1 MEKRYQVFVSST
13 YQDLIEERVEVIQA
27 LLELDCIPC
36 GMEYFPAAD
45 DTQWDFIKKL
55 IDESDYY
62 LVVVAGKY
70 GSTDDS
76 GISFTQKEYEYALTK
91 NIPII
96 GFLHK
101 NPENIIASKTEKDNK
116 KRKKL
121 EEFKDLVR
129 KKLCKFW
136 TTPQDLGS
144 VVSRSMS
151 QAKKNYP
158 RTGWVRADAIAENS
172 EKEILQL
179 YKKIEALEK
188 EVSKSTKFLKVD
200 GENLADGKDRVDI
213 LVELITG
220 AAHMKQTIE
229 KGKIQV
235 SWTEIQYHLLPK
247 LIQPM
252 KEASLKQYVNVI
264 FKEIYT
270 LENKHTKFPRNFN
283 VVISN
288 ESLDTIK
295 IQLQALDLI
304 NFYIQESEKGY
315 SRSEIKLINLTTK
328 GEARLL
334 ELRALK
340 KA

>member
-13 YQDLIEERVEVIQA
+13 YQDLVEERFEVIQA

-70 GSTDDS
+70 GSTDEN
-76 GISFTQKEYEYALTK
+76 GISYTQKEYEYALTK

-96 GFLHK
+96 GFVHK
-101 NPENIIASKTEKDNK
+101 NSENIIASKTERDNR

-121 EEFKDLVR
+121 DDFKSLVK
-129 KKLCKFW
+129 KKLCKYW
-136 TTPQDLGS
+136 ETPQDLGS

-158 RTGWVRADAIAENS
+158 RIGWVRADSISENS

-179 YKKIEALEK
+179 YKKIETLEN
-188 EVSKSTKFLKVD
+188 EISKSTKFINND
-200 GENLADGKDRVDI
+200 ITNLADGDEKVNI
-213 LVELITG
+213 SVELTTG
-220 AAHMKQTIE
+220 TYQNRQTIE
-229 KGKIQV
+229 VKKIQV
-235 SWTEIQYHLLPK
+235 SWFEIQYHLLAK

-252 KEASLKQYVNVI
+252 KEASLKQCLNVI
-264 FKEIYT
+264 FKEIFIDSK
-270 LENKHTKFPRNFN
+270 LEIKLTKPVN
-283 VVISN
+283 VTITN
-288 ESLDTIK
+288 ESLDTVK
-295 IQLQALDLI
+295 VQLQALGLI
-304 NFYIQESEKGY
+304 NFYIQEIVQGY
-315 SRSEIKLINLTTK
+315 SKNEVKLVNLTAK
-328 GEARLL
+328 GETRLL

-340 KA
+340 KT